1 METDKTIK
9 DRYDVSF
16 NLDDVTKEDRC
27 PMHEW
32 YNNLINKTYNQL
44 NLFDVTRMIIQKIYL
59 ELAVTKAV
67 SFVKE
72 NPFCG
77 QRYEGELL
85 ELLYKLDIYYLEKYK
100 ETLKEVLDNALK
112 QNKVYEWLCE
122 EERVEFSDL
131 VKCFAQKLLID

>member
-1 METDKTIK
+1 METAKAIK
-9 DRYDVSF
+9 DIYDISF
-16 NLDDVTKEDRC
+16 NLDDVLQEDRC

-32 YNNLINKTYNQL
+32 YNNLINKTYDQL
-44 NLFDVTRMIIQKIYL
+44 DLFDVTRMIIQKIYL

-67 SFVKE
+67 SFVRE

-85 ELLYKLDIYYLEKYK
+85 ELLYKLDICYLEKCK
-100 ETLKEVLDNALK
+100 ETLKEVLDDALK

-131 VKCFAQKLLID
+131 VKCFSQKLLTD

>member
-77 QRYEGELL
+77 QR
-85 ELLYKLDIYYLEKYK
+85 
-100 ETLKEVLDNALK
+100 
-112 QNKVYEWLCE
+112 
-122 EERVEFSDL
+122 
-131 VKCFAQKLLID
+131 

>member
-1 METDKTIK
+1 METDKAIK
-9 DRYDVSF
+9 DIYDISF
-16 NLDDVTKEDRC
+16 NLDDVSKEDRC

-32 YNNLINKTYNQL
+32 YNNLIKKTYDQL
-44 NLFDVTRMIIQKIYL
+44 DLFDVTRMIIQKTYL

-85 ELLYKLDIYYLEKYK
+85 ELLYKLDIGYLEKYK
-100 ETLKEVLDNALK
+100 EILKEVLDDALK
-112 QNKVYEWLCE
+112 QNEVYDWLCE

-131 VKCFAQKLLID
+131 VKCFAQKLLTD